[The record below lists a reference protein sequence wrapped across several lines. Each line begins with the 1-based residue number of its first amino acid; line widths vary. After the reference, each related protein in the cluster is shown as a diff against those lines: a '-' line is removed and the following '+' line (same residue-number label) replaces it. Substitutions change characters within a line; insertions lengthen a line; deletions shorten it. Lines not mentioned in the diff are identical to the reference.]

1 MWKNVIQLEKGV
13 KNLHPSLQTLCLV
26 LTPKSCMQSIPR
38 RFHKD
43 IQHAF
48 SMLGDLHSVYEILET
63 FVYYG
68 CDFPP
73 SKIIMV
79 YEELPVADLLLLG
92 SCASFIFRFVTVWF

>member
-1 MWKNVIQLEKGV
+1 
-13 KNLHPSLQTLCLV
+13 
-26 LTPKSCMQSIPR
+26 
-38 RFHKD
+38 
-43 IQHAF
+43 
-48 SMLGDLHSVYEILET
+48 MLGDLHSVYEILET